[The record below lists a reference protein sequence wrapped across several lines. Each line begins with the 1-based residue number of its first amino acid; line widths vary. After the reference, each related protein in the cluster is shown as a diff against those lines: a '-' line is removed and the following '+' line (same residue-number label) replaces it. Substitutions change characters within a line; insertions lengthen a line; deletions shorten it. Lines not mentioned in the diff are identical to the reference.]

1 MKQPLTLALV
11 LLLVL
16 AASPRT
22 TARAEQQPPPASPQ
36 PTFPTVIELVT
47 VDVAVTD
54 KKGQPVQG
62 LTRDDFLVTDNG
74 ALQTL
79 TSFEPVVVPET
90 RPEQPAPAPRRIAF
104 SSNVTPE
111 VRRARTFLVVFD
123 DVHLTS
129 VGAFR
134 AKGAVGEFLRS
145 GVADGD
151 RVTLIATGG
160 GAWWNAR
167 MPEGREQLLA
177 ILKRLEGRYV
187 PDSSPDRLTE
197 YEAMRIEEYQD
208 EEIANKVQRRFD
220 VYGAVGSERNPQGVK
235 PPDANEGAAVGIVP
249 ELVRSRAQEVHNLA
263 TSRNKI
269 TLAVMTRAIEALAG
283 VKGRKAMILV
293 SQGFVYDVQVRE
305 MRSVVEAS
313 TRANVPV
320 YFVDTRGLQGLPEA
334 FTAAFGRPLE
344 AQDTVAVLADIT
356 FDAEGS
362 ASLALDTGGFVVK
375 NTNDLAGGIN
385 RVSNESRVYYLL
397 GYNPSDLRRDGKFR
411 KIEVK
416 VKGDRGKGLAVRAR
430 RGYYAPREPGAEPP
444 PKAQAQDAPRPKEP
458 PEIVRVFDSPFE
470 REEIPLRVA
479 AYAFD
484 EASFGQVNVTIATEV
499 DIQKLDFKEE
509 EGRAKDSLA
518 VSIEAQ
524 HRETGEYYRNDQTI
538 EMSLLPETRER
549 LRRTWYPV
557 SREFTL
563 APGGYQVRVVVKD
576 MSSGRVGSVTHDFE
590 TPVPGSLRVS
600 SPLLSDSLEEGER
613 GAKRPVLQVQRT
625 FAPNTTL
632 YCQFGVYGA
641 ARDEKGSLMPQV
653 TAGYEIRR
661 VDGRVFKRGAPS
673 RINPTSVG
681 ALLRLSGIYL
691 QDAPPGDYD
700 LVLTVHDDIKGE
712 TVEVR
717 EPFVVAMR

>member
-1 MKQPLTLALV
+1 MKQPLSLALV
-11 LLLVL
+11 LLFALT
-16 AASPRT
+16 ASPRPS
-22 TARAEQQPPPASPQ
+22 ARAEQKPDASQ
-36 PTFPTVIELVT
+36 PTFPTVVELVT

-54 KKGQPVQG
+54 RRGQAVKG

-74 ALQTL
+74 APQTL

-90 RPEQPAPAPRRIAF
+90 RPEGPSAPAARRASF
-104 SSNVTPE
+104 SSNVAPE
-111 VRRARTFLVVFD
+111 ARRARTFLVVFD
-123 DVHLTS
+123 DIHLS
-129 VGAFR
+129 PIGALR
-134 AKGAVGEFLRS
+134 AKGAVAEFLQS
-145 GVADGD
+145 GVAEGD

-177 ILKRLEGRYV
+177 ILKRLDGRYV

-197 YEAMRIEEYQD
+197 YEAMRIEEYEDQ
-208 EEIANKVQRRFD
+208 EVAGKVQRRFD
-220 VYGAVGSERNPQGVK
+220 VYGAAGSQKDPRGVK
-235 PPDANEGAAVGIVP
+235 PPDADSGSAVGIMP
-249 ELVRSRAQEVHNLA
+249 ELVRSRAKEVHNLA

-269 TLAVMTRAIEALAG
+269 TLGVMTRAIEALAG
-283 VKGRKAMILV
+283 VKGRKSMILV
-293 SQGFVYDVQVRE
+293 SHGFVYDVQVRE
-305 MRSVVEAS
+305 MRKVVEAS
-313 TRANVPV
+313 TRANVPI
-320 YFVDTRGLQGLPEA
+320 YFIDTRGLQALPEA

-362 ASLALDTGGFVVK
+362 AALALDTGGFVVK
-375 NTNDLAGGIN
+375 NSNDLAGGIN

-416 VKGDRGKGLAVRAR
+416 LKGNLGKGLTVRAR
-430 RGYYAPREPGAEPP
+430 RGYYAPRQPGDEPP
-444 PKAQAQDAPRPKEP
+444 AAATASKEP
-458 PEIVRVFDSPFE
+458 PEIVRAFDSPFE
-470 REEIPLRVA
+470 KEEVPLRVA
-479 AYAFD
+479 AYVFD
-484 EASFGQVNVTIATEV
+484 EAAFGQMSVTIATEIDV
-499 DIQKLDFKEE
+499 RNLAFKEE
-509 EGRAKDSLA
+509 DGRAKDSVAIL
-518 VSIEAQ
+518 IEAQ

-549 LRRTWYPV
+549 LLHTWYPA

-576 MSSGRVGSVTHDFE
+576 MNSGRMGSVTHDFD
-590 TPVPGSLRVS
+590 VPPGGSLRVS
-600 SPLLSDSLEEGER
+600 TPLLSDALEQGEG
-613 GAKRPVLQVQRT
+613 GAKRPVLQVRRT

-641 ARDEKGSLMPQV
+641 ARDEKVSLMPQV

-661 VDGRVFKRGAPS
+661 VDGRVLKRSAPS

-681 ALLRLSGIYL
+681 ALLRLSGIFL
-691 QDAPPGDYD
+691 QDAPTGDYD

-717 EPFVVAMR
+717 EPFVVAAN